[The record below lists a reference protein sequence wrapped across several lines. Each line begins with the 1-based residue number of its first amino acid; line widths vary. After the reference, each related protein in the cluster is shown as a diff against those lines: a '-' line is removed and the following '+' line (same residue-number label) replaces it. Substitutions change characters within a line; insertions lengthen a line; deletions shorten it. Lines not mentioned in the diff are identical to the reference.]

1 MNKAGF
7 DSNIIKLCLTN
18 YSPGAKGK
26 KKAVR

>member
-26 KKAVR
+26 KKKSS